1 LSFPRRRE
9 SSFFVLVPCF
19 RRDDIAGFRFR
30 RRESSFF
37 VLVPCFRRDDI
48 AGFRFPQ
55 QVLIIKHPLNLEDM
69 TPLEFLIHLES
80 DHNKGDCYYIRF
92 VTGGWVKEEHL
103 PHLFD
108 LLDSDEK
115 CTLPVFFASSPHVD
129 MGDGSTVGREAGFL
143 IKNYMGQRYP
153 APLASRL
160 SDADKKELRK
170 WWKEYRKKGG

>member
-1 LSFPRRRE
+1 MARKIMIVALLLLIGCK
-9 SSFFVLVPCF
+9 SS
-19 RRDDIAGFRFR
+19 
-30 RRESSFF
+30 
-37 VLVPCFRRDDI
+37 
-48 AGFRFPQ
+48 
-55 QVLIIKHPLNLEDM
+55 LIIKHPLNLEDM

-153 APLASRL
+153 APLGSRL